1 VRKREFLFSLGAAT
15 IATAIFW
22 PIFGSGL
29 YSDDMLSA
37 LLVGTIKMEN
47 SSFWGVLAEQNRL
60 WFSRGRLFPL
70 TLAWTDF
77 TWYFLGWS
85 PIYSK
90 VASILSLFLAIGIT
104 ALLTFRLTR
113 SKRAA
118 YLTLLLIPVSIQ
130 VRIGNDPLL
139 SYPTMIPMV
148 LIIVLCQGLLVER
161 YVRIGDWRIPVALG
175 LVFGIGLLFY
185 ELSIV
190 GIAAAAA
197 IALGLRLPL
206 KKWPQLFVPSLLA
219 LAVYGSVAAAIR
231 TKVGYVGI
239 EIGPDAAAIL
249 KSFARNLFAAIPLG
263 YWAVEPYGIRVSAE
277 IVKVLVLASAF
288 AAAYWAVLKS
298 AVDVE
303 TGETS
308 LGTGALVGLVLI
320 IGASAVFAL
329 SKGYQENNA
338 RLDQIHL
345 QSLMISFG
353 TGIVLSCV
361 ISSLKAPVKF
371 AGAAKFVFA
380 IMLGLMAAVSYVGSS
395 GVIEIQSKNGE
406 SELRAKF
413 IEALRDGLL
422 DAVADGSTVDV
433 SGGPIW
439 LLPDIVPMYTSKRI
453 NMVRGTEP
461 AVYSLD
467 VRSDPIKV
475 RPIR

>member
-1 VRKREFLFSLGAAT
+1 VSKRGFLFSLGAAM

-22 PIFGSGL
+22 PIFGAGL
-29 YSDDMLSA
+29 YSDDMLGA
-37 LLVGTIKMEN
+37 LLVGTIKLEN
-47 SSFWGVLAEQNRL
+47 STFWGVLAEQNSL

-70 TLAWTDF
+70 TLAWSDF
-77 TWYFLGWS
+77 TWYFLGAR

-90 VASILSLFLAIGIT
+90 VASVLSLFLAIGT
-104 ALLTFRLTR
+104 AALLTFRLTH

-130 VRIGNDPLL
+130 IRIGNDPLL

-148 LIIVLCQGLLVER
+148 LIIVLCQGLLVDR
-161 YVRIGDWRIPVALG
+161 YVRIGDWRLPLALG
-175 LVFGIGLLFY
+175 LVFGIGILFY

-190 GIAAAAA
+190 GIAVAVAV
-197 IALGLRLPL
+197 ALGLRLPL
-206 KKWPQLFVPSLLA
+206 KMWPRLFVPSLLV
-219 LAVYGSVAAAIR
+219 LAVYGSVVAAVR

-239 EIGPDAAAIL
+239 EIGPDAVAIL

-277 IVKVLVLASAF
+277 IVKVLVLAAAF

-303 TGETS
+303 TGEIS

-353 TGIVLSCV
+353 TGIVLSCA
-361 ISSLKAPVKF
+361 ISTLKAPAKF
-371 AGAAKFVFA
+371 AGATKVVFA
-380 IMLGLMAAVSYVGSS
+380 VVLGLMAAVSCVGSS
-395 GVIEIQSKNGE
+395 GVIEIQSRNNE

-413 IEALRDGLL
+413 IEALGGGLL
-422 DAVADGSTVDV
+422 DDVADGSTVDV

-453 NMVRGTEP
+453 NMVRGTQP
-461 AVYSLD
+461 AAYSLD
-467 VRSDPIKV
+467 VRSNPITV